1 GEWLRNERASAQ
13 PGRGQVANGCEGL
26 LPRSQAVHQGVRRR
40 WDIRRVRQ
48 RCAGCPDPVLC
59 LSEFA
64 GRRMVTADTGHKLRV
79 KLSSE
84 SKRQRYRREGLA
96 PVLEG
101 DRVLRHFA
109 EIRRAPFYCCTPL
122 RSEQLSEGRL
132 GAF

>member
-1 GEWLRNERASAQ
+1 
-13 PGRGQVANGCEGL
+13 
-26 LPRSQAVHQGVRRR
+26 

-79 KLSSE
+79 KISSE
-84 SKRQRYRREGLA
+84 AKRQLYRLETVA

-101 DRVLRHFA
+101 DHVLRHFA
-109 EIRRAPFYCCTPL
+109 EIRRAPFYCCTHL

-132 GAF
+132 GAFDPTRQHRFALNEWPDKEMRVRKPPSFTSKTADETIRVS